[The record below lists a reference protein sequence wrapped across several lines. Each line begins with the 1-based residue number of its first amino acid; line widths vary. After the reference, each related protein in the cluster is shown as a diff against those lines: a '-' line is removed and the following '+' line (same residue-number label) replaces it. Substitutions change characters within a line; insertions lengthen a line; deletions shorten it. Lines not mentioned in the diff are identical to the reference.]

1 MDLSKLTAL
10 EAGKLIK
17 NREISVT
24 EITKAALDN
33 IDKTDKNY
41 KAFVT
46 VCHDEA
52 LKQAEEVQKK
62 IDDGTLT
69 SPHLRECL
77 WL

>member
-46 VCHDEA
+46 VCPVSYTHLDVY
-52 LKQAEEVQKK
+52 KRQKFNFYIVENMQK
-62 IDDGTLT
+62 
-69 SPHLRECL
+69 
-77 WL
+77 